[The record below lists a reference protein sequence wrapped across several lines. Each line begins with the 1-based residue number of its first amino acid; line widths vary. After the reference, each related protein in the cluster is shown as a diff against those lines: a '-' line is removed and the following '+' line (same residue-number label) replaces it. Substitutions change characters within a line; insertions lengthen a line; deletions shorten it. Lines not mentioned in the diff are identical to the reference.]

1 MRFRRAN
8 GLPLLA
14 AGLLFALAAPGARA
28 ADGTF
33 EKTFTVSGPVN
44 LQAQTH
50 SGNITVRTG
59 SAGSVFI
66 HADIRV
72 RRSDASEADNIIR
85 ELQNNP
91 PLEQAGNTIRIRN
104 IEEDLR
110 RRVSISYEITTPA
123 ETTADANTGS
133 GNIGIDGIRGPVDA
147 NTGSGNIALANISST
162 TKTNTGS
169 GNIELS
175 SIGATSRAGTGSGNI
190 VARGVSGDFS
200 GRTGSGNVI
209 VDQASGGSVE
219 MNSGSGNLEARGVHG
234 GLNATTGSGGV
245 SAEGEMTSDWNLRTS
260 SGSVQVRLPSEAAFT
275 IEARSSSGSIEVNH
289 PLTVQGRIGR
299 REVRGTVRGGGS
311 LLAVS
316 TSSGSI
322 RVD

>member
-1 MRFRRAN
+1 MRFQRRP

-14 AGLLFALAAPGARA
+14 ACLLLAVAAPARA

-33 EKTFTVSGPVN
+33 EQTFSVSGAVD
-44 LQAQTH
+44 LDAQTH

-59 SAGSVFI
+59 GAGSVFVRGTI
-66 HADIRV
+66 NV
-72 RRSDASEADNIIR
+72 RRRYTSDADSIVRQLQAD
-85 ELQNNP
+85 P
-91 PLEQAGNTIRIRN
+91 PLEQTGNTIRIRN
-104 IEEDLR
+104 IDDDLK

-123 ETTADANTGS
+123 ETTADAQTGS
-133 GNIGIDGIRGPVDA
+133 GNIGIDGIRGPVEA
-147 NTGSGNIALANISST
+147 NTGSGNIELANIAGAT
-162 TKTNTGS
+162 RTNTGS

-175 SIGATSRAGTGSGNI
+175 SIGASSRAGTGSGNV

-209 VDQASGGSVE
+209 IDQALGGNVE
-219 MNSGSGNLEARGVHG
+219 MNSGSGNLEARGVRG
-234 GLNATTGSGGV
+234 SLNASTGSGGV
-245 SAEGEMTSDWNLRTS
+245 TAEGEMTSDWSLRTS
-260 SGSVQVRLPSEAAFT
+260 SGSIHVRLPSEAAFSV
-275 IEARSSSGSIEVNH
+275 EARSSSGSIEVNH
-289 PLTVQGRIGR
+289 PLMVQGRIGK

-322 RVD
+322 RID